1 METLGTEWLIEA
13 MGCRPDALRDVK
25 TLATLFDCVIAE
37 LQPRPVTEPV
47 WHQFPG
53 EAGVTGFVLLA
64 ESHLA
69 CHTWPEQQSAA
80 FNLFCCKPRPDWP
93 WAETLREMLGATEVN
108 IRQMHR

>member
-37 LQPRPVTEPV
+37 LQLRPVTEPV

-53 EAGVTGFVLLA
+53 DTTYRTYLTSPDLYSEPRFTNYALATTGA
-64 ESHLA
+64 EPFPHWGGPLP
-69 CHTWPEQQSAA
+69 T
-80 FNLFCCKPRPDWP
+80 
-93 WAETLREMLGATEVN
+93 
-108 IRQMHR
+108 